1 MQIERVKLTLQDFG
15 GWGGGGGGGRNRTGV
30 WRDVILSSEGV
41 LYHAVYTDPVWIL
54 FYDWLQTLT
63 RLLVSPP
70 SNQGPVY

>member
-1 MQIERVKLTLQDFG
+1 MQIERAKLALQDFG
-15 GWGGGGGGGRNRTGV
+15 GWGGGEETGQ
-30 WRDVILSSEGV
+30 EFGV
-41 LYHAVYTDPVWIL
+41 MSFCLVREYYIMLFYTDPVWIP